1 MNKNEELNAA
11 LRALGA
17 KRGDSGEGVAIPPPF
32 VGTLGMVTHDFGDDF
47 LEAEFPIDMK
57 FANPLGAYLGGML
70 CALVDAACGPL
81 SYLACGRPAVT
92 TEFSTTFLRPLTK
105 RDSSVTVRAEVVSRS
120 RTLIVMEASAF
131 NPRGKLVARARTTSF
146 VIDRRAAA

>member
-17 KRGDSGEGVAIPPPF
+17 RSGDSGEGVAIPPPF
-32 VGTLGMVTHDFGDDF
+32 VGTLGMDVLAFSADSI
-47 LEAEFPIDMK
+47 EAEFPLDLR
-57 FANPLGAYLGGML
+57 FANPLGAYLGGMV

-92 TEFSTTFLRPLTK
+92 TEFSMTFLRPLTK
-105 RDSSVTVRAEVVSRS
+105 RDASVTVRAEVVSRS
-120 RTLIVMEASAF
+120 RTLIVMEASAR

>member
-17 KRGDSGEGVAIPPPF
+17 RAGDSGEGVAIPPPF

-47 LEAEFPIDMK
+47 LVAEFPIDMR
-57 FANPLGAYLGGML
+57 FANPLGAYLGGMA

-92 TEFSTTFLRPLTK
+92 TEFSMTFLRPLTK
-105 RDSSVTVRAEVVSRS
+105 RDASVTVRAEVVSRS
-120 RTLIVMEASAF
+120 RTLIVMEASAR

-146 VIDRRAAA
+146 VLDRRASA

>member
-1 MNKNEELNAA
+1 LSKNDELNAA
-11 LRALGA
+11 LKSLGA
-17 KRGDSGEGVAIPPPF
+17 RSGESGEGVEIPPPF
-32 VGTLGMVTHDFGDDF
+32 VGTLGMKTLAFSAEF
-47 LEAEFPIDMK
+47 LEAEFPLDLR
-57 FANPLGAYLGGML
+57 FANPLGAYLGGMT

-92 TEFSTTFLRPLTK
+92 TEFSMTFLRPLTK

-120 RTLIVMEASAF
+120 RTLIVMEASAR